1 MLIDGCI
8 AELVLMS
15 QSSEPFAWCHSE
27 HSEESLSAQGRLCEE
42 EILGSLLSLRM
53 TRTEGLGA
61 NIVKVPVGDKPRP
74 YGKQP

>member
-1 MLIDGCI
+1 
-8 AELVLMS
+8 MS
-15 QSSEPFAWCHSE
+15 RTSESFVWCHSE
-27 HSEESLSAQGRLCEE
+27 YSEESLSAQGRLRKE

-53 TRTEGLGA
+53 TRPEGLGA

>member
-15 QSSEPFAWCHSE
+15 QSSNQS
-27 HSEESLSAQGRLCEE
+27 EE

-53 TRTEGLGA
+53 TRSEGLGA